1 MRGSIHT
8 AVPAGLASLVLAC
21 SGCASSYSPSFAPEV
36 GRSSRAGIGAGGPF
50 DNHFEYGSADPA
62 NNQVALGAES
72 DLRQR
77 RRPRG
82 SLPFP
87 FPVPGSWSIPQGWS
101 LPPTWPF
108 PSPGPAPGKQRIPS
122 PSTGAPAAVAYAR
135 SKLGLPYCWGGS
147 GPGCYDCS
155 GLTSASWKAGG
166 KVIPRTSEGQAEG
179 LPEVPLTMA
188 VPGDILWRQGHVA
201 LYIGDG
207 QVIQAPHTGDVVK
220 VSPAVKFSKALRP

>member
-1 MRGSIHT
+1 MRGKAPT
-8 AVPAGLASLVLAC
+8 AVPATLVSLLVAC
-21 SGCASSYSPSFAPEV
+21 SGCAASSPRGYASEV
-36 GRSSRAGIGAGGPF
+36 GGTPNGAAVYRYSTSV
-50 DNHFEYGSADPA
+50 EE
-62 NNQVALGAES
+62 QS

-82 SLPFP
+82 PLPLP
-87 FPVPGSWSIPQGWS
+87 WAIPGNWSVPQGWS
-101 LPPTWPF
+101 LPPMWPF
-108 PSPGPAPGKQRIPS
+108 PSPGPAPAPGKQRLPV

-166 KVIPRTSEGQAEG
+166 KAIPRTSEEQARQ
-179 LPEVPLTMA
+179 LPEVPMALA
-188 VPGDILWRQGHVA
+188 VPGDILWRPGHVA

-220 VSPAVKFSKALRP
+220 VSPAVKFDKALRP